1 MQVIEISQFGAPN
14 VLRLAER
21 PDAAWGLGEV
31 LIRVAASGVNRP
43 DVLQRTGAYPVP
55 PGASDIPGL
64 EVAGEIIGGDEA
76 AMKLAGFK
84 IGDQVCALVAGGG
97 YAQLCAA
104 PIGSCLPVP
113 KGLTMLQ
120 AASLP
125 ETFFTVWSNV
135 FDRGQLKSGESI
147 LIQGGTSGIGVTAI
161 QMAKAFGATVFATA
175 GSDEKCAA
183 CLKLGAD
190 HAINYKTQDF
200 AEEIK
205 RLTGAS
211 AAGGVLS
218 NAQAGGVLNNTP
230 LGGILNN
237 TPSGGVNVI
246 LDMVAGS
253 YVSKEIECLA
263 EEGRLV
269 IIAVQGGLKAEFNA
283 GLVLRRRLAIT
294 GSTLRPR
301 PVAFKAAIAQ
311 NLKTKVW
318 PLLENGQVKPIIF
331 KSFAPQEAAAA
342 HALMETN
349 QHIGKI
355 MLDWSLL

>member
-1 MQVIEISQFGAPN
+1 MKTVEISTFGAPD

-21 PDAAWGLGEV
+21 PDAVAGMGEV

-64 EVAGEIIGGDEA
+64 EVAGEIVGGDQA

-84 IGDQVCALVAGGG
+84 LGDRVCALVAGGG

-104 PIGSCLPVP
+104 PLGSCLPVP
-113 KGLTMLQ
+113 KGFSMLQ

-135 FDRGQLKSGESI
+135 FDRGQLKSSESF
-147 LIQGGTSGIGVTAI
+147 LVQGGTSGIGVTAI
-161 QMAKAFGATVFATA
+161 QMAKAFGAMVIATA

-183 CLKLGAD
+183 CMKLGAD

-200 AEEIK
+200 AEEVK
-205 RLTGAS
+205 RITGTSA

-218 NAQAGGVLNNTP
+218 NAQ
-230 LGGILNN
+230 
-237 TPSGGVNVI
+237 SGGVNVI
-246 LDMVAGS
+246 LDMVAGG
-253 YVSKEIECLA
+253 YVAKEVECLA

-283 GLVLRRRLAIT
+283 GLVLRRRLQIT

-301 PVAFKAAIAQ
+301 PNAFKAAIAQ

-318 PLLENGQVKPIIF
+318 PLLENGQIQPIIY